1 MRSSSV
7 QSSIAKRW
15 IGGFIEAF
23 RLSREDKEITRTVV
37 GMENIR
43 RVFYLSLIAIPTSA
57 CYFIIFMLKAESET
71 GVVHQWRQAIWICH
85 AVILVG
91 FSIISVLIYFY
102 AFKPAKNSPL
112 ALVCV
117 HLTAMILLVEG
128 AALAAA
134 DQLVTSNITPYLIT
148 CLITALVLLTP
159 PVFSV
164 LYYIFS
170 FLVFYFAISLTQRDT
185 AILISN
191 QVNGLTI
198 AALGLCLSI
207 ILWRGYLIRVKQS
220 RVIEKQNSEL
230 KAAFDKVHSQKEDV
244 EQLSR
249 IGRDITSS
257 LSIENIIQTIY
268 ENVNSLMD
276 APVFTIG
283 LHHSEKGTLEF
294 PSILERNRLLPPFS
308 IALSDQNHLAVR
320 CFNQHQEVVINDCE
334 DGCGESTGLLSNSL
348 SRESPLSLLYLPLWN
363 KDKAVGVISAQSYN
377 KNAYSDY
384 HVNVLRNLAAFSA
397 IALENADAYR
407 RLAALLEELKA
418 TQDKLVTQSK
428 LAALG
433 ALTAGIAHE
442 IKNPLNFINNF
453 AELSTEMVEE
463 LRQALAR
470 ARPSPE
476 AQSGAEL
483 DDLLNTLRHNAEK
496 IREHGKRADNI
507 VRSMLQHSRGRSGER
522 QLVDLNAL
530 LAEDV
535 NLTYH
540 GMRAQDSSFNIKIE
554 TSLDPDVGSLE
565 VVPQDIS
572 RVFLNILA
580 NACYEANRKKS
591 TQDSQFVPLL
601 TVTSRR
607 VRGGVEVRIRDNGD
621 GVPDKIRDQL
631 FLPFFTTK
639 PTGQGTGLGLSISYD
654 IVVHEHKGALSFET
668 IEGKYTEFVIFLP
681 EAQ

>member
-1 MRSSSV
+1 MRNSSV
-7 QSSIAKRW
+7 KPSMVKGWGRR
-15 IGGFIEAF
+15 FIEAF
-23 RLSREDKEITRTVV
+23 RLSREDKEITRTVI

-71 GVVHQWRQAIWICH
+71 GVLYQWRQAIWICH
-85 AVILVG
+85 AVIFVS

-102 AFKPAKNSPL
+102 AFKPAKNSSL

-117 HLTAMILLVEG
+117 HITAMILLLEG

-170 FLVFYFAISLTQRDT
+170 FAVFYFAISLTQKNT
-185 AILISN
+185 AVLISN
-191 QVNGLTI
+191 QINGLTI
-198 AALGLCLSI
+198 AALGICLSI

-220 RVIEKQNSEL
+220 KVIEKQNSEL
-230 KAAFDKVHSQKEDV
+230 KAAFDKVNSQKEDV

-268 ENVNSLMD
+268 DNVNSLMD

-283 LHHSEKGTLEF
+283 LYHSEKGTLEF
-294 PSILERNRLLPPFS
+294 PSIIESNRLLPPFS
-308 IALSDQNHLAVR
+308 VALSEQNHLAVR
-320 CFNQHQEVVINDCE
+320 CFHQHQEVVINDCE
-334 DGCGESTGLLSNSL
+334 AGCGQFTGLLSNSL
-348 SRESPLSLLYLPLWN
+348 SRKSPLSLLYLPLWN
-363 KDKAVGVISAQSYN
+363 KDKIVGVISAQSYN

-453 AELSTEMVEE
+453 AELSTELVEE
-463 LRQALAR
+463 LASELAR
-470 ARPSPE
+470 ARPSHGP
-476 AQSGAEL
+476 QSAADL

-507 VRSMLQHSRGRSGER
+507 VRSMLQHSRGKSGER
-522 QLVDLNAL
+522 QAVDLNAL

-554 TSLDPDVGSLE
+554 TRLDPEAGSLE

-580 NACYEANRKKS
+580 NACYETNRKKS
-591 TQDSQFVPLL
+591 TMDSQFVPLL
-601 TVTSRR
+601 KVSSRR
-607 VRGGVEVRIRDNGD
+607 VKDGVEVRIRDNGS
-621 GVPDKIRDQL
+621 GVPEEIRDKL

-654 IVVHEHKGALSFET
+654 IVVHEHKGMLSFET
-668 IEGKYTEFVIFLP
+668 AVGEYTEFVIFLP
-681 EAQ
+681 DAQ

>member
-1 MRSSSV
+1 MKSSSV
-7 QSSIAKRW
+7 QPAIAKQW
-15 IGGFIEAF
+15 ICGFFAAF
-23 RLSREDKEITRTVV
+23 RLSREDKEITRTVI

-71 GVVHQWRQAIWICH
+71 GVLRQWRQAIWICH
-85 AVILVG
+85 AAIFIG
-91 FSIISVLIYFY
+91 FSIISILIYFY

-112 ALVCV
+112 ALACV

-170 FLVFYFAISLTQRDT
+170 FLVFYFAISLTQKNT
-185 AILISN
+185 ALLISN

-207 ILWRGYLIRVKQS
+207 ILWRGYLIRIKQS

-230 KAAFDKVHSQKEDV
+230 KAAFDKVRSQKEDV

-268 ENVNSLMD
+268 ENVNRLMD

-294 PSILERNRLLPPFS
+294 PSIIERNRLLPPFS
-308 IALSDQNHLAVR
+308 ISLSDQTHPAVR
-320 CFNQHQEVVINDCE
+320 CFDQHQEVVINDCE
-334 DGCGESTGLLSNSL
+334 AGCGECTGLLSTSL
-348 SRESPLSLLYLPLWN
+348 SRKSPLSLLYLPLWN
-363 KDKAVGVISAQSYN
+363 KDKTVGVISAQSYN
-377 KNAYSDY
+377 RNAYSDY

-453 AELSTEMVEE
+453 AELSTELVEE

-470 ARPSPE
+470 TRPPHE
-476 AQSGAEL
+476 AQTAAEL
-483 DDLLNTLRHNAEK
+483 EDLLTTLRQNAEK

-522 QLVDLNAL
+522 QAVDLNAL
-530 LAEDV
+530 LAEDI

-554 TSLDPDVGSLE
+554 TSFDPDVAGLE

-580 NACYEANRKKS
+580 NACYEANRKKIVS
-591 TQDSQFVPLL
+591 GPQFLPQL
-601 TVTSRR
+601 TVRSRR
-607 VRGGVEVRIRDNGD
+607 VKDGVEVRIRDNGD
-621 GVPDKIRDQL
+621 GVPQAIRDKL

-654 IVVHEHKGALSFET
+654 IVVHEHKGSLSFET
-668 IEGKYTEFVIFLP
+668 VEGEYTEFVIFLP
-681 EAQ
+681 EAR

>member
-1 MRSSSV
+1 MRTPGEKP
-7 QSSIAKRW
+7 SIAKGW
-15 IGGFIEAF
+15 ISGFIESF
-23 RLSREDKEITRTVV
+23 RLSAEDKEITRTVI

-71 GVVHQWRQAIWICH
+71 GVIRQWRQAIWICH

-91 FSIISVLIYFY
+91 FSIIGVLIYFY
-102 AFKPAKNSPL
+102 AFKPAKNSRL

-117 HLTAMILLVEG
+117 HTTAMILLLEG

-164 LYYIFS
+164 LYYISS
-170 FLVFYFAISLTQRDT
+170 FLVFYFAVSLTQPNT

-207 ILWRGYLIRVKQS
+207 ILWRGYLIRIKQS

-268 ENVNSLMD
+268 ENVNRLMD

-294 PSILERNRLLPPFS
+294 PSIIEGNRLLPPFS
-308 IALSDQNHLAVR
+308 ISLAEQNHPAVR
-320 CFNQHQEVVINDCE
+320 CFNQHQEVVINDCD
-334 DGCGESTGLLSNSL
+334 DGGGECTGLLSTSL
-348 SRESPLSLLYLPLWN
+348 SRKSPRSLLYLPLWN
-363 KDKAVGVISAQSYN
+363 KDKAMGVISAQSYN

-453 AELSTEMVEE
+453 AELSTELVEE

-470 ARPSPE
+470 TRPPHE
-476 AQSGAEL
+476 PQTAAEL
-483 DDLLNTLRHNAEK
+483 EDLLTTLRQNAEK

-522 QLVDLNAL
+522 QAVDLNAL

-540 GMRAQDSSFNIKIE
+540 GMRAQDSRFNIKIE
-554 TSLDPDVGSLE
+554 TSFDPGAGSLE

-591 TQDSQFVPLL
+591 KKDSQFVPRL
-601 TVTSRR
+601 TVGSRR
-607 VRGGVEVRIRDNGD
+607 VKGGVEVRVRDNGD
-621 GVPDKIRDQL
+621 GVPEAIRDKL

-668 IEGKYTEFVIFLP
+668 VEGEYTEFVIFLP
-681 EAQ
+681 ETQ

>member
-1 MRSSSV
+1 
-7 QSSIAKRW
+7 
-15 IGGFIEAF
+15 
-23 RLSREDKEITRTVV
+23 
-37 GMENIR
+37 MENIR